1 MWITCVL
8 LWCFY
13 QLFGLSFWRHPFT
26 AEDPLVKNWYN
37 ATFLQNCSHE
47 EKNSSP
53 SWMAWGWAHFQQ
65 IFIFGWTIPLRN
77 DHFGDAIISPHWQY
91 TVCNINTVYFSTF
104 SWQTEALTLLSD
116 SYRYLCTMFM
126 LLFLTVCSC
135 SSVTPHCRFGPS
147 LMLILHFYLQDLN
160 SMYFSHMTIARE
172 FCIVLDV
179 VQGTSNSVQSYFS
192 VIDILL

>member
-1 MWITCVL
+1 MMDLFLTQHSFSLQKTYIDGLDWCGLLVYY

-13 QLFGLSFWRHPFT
+13 QLFGLSILT
-26 AEDPLVKNWYN
+26 APIHCRGPTGENTIYCYISPKL
-37 ATFLQNCSHE
+37 FHE

-65 IFIFGWTIPLRN
+65 IFIFGWTIPLRMITLVMQLYLHTDN
-77 DHFGDAIISPHWQY
+77 ILYATLTQYIS
-91 TVCNINTVYFSTF
+91 VTF

-160 SMYFSHMTIARE
+160 SNVFFPTW
-172 FCIVLDV
+172 
-179 VQGTSNSVQSYFS
+179 Q
-192 VIDILL
+192 